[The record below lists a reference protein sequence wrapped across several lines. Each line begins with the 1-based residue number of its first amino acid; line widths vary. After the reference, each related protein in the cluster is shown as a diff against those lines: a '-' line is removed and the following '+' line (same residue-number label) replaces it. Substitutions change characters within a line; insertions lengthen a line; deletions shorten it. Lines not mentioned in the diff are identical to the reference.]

1 MSGWA
6 LDLGTTNSA
15 IARWDDQ
22 RGQPALVELGDIC
35 RKPEGDDALE
45 APRLVPS
52 AVDIVDDPG
61 LLDRVGRWPWVARRM
76 FLGRHAVIGRTALER
91 NQGVA
96 RPSFVPS
103 FKTALYGEPL
113 RPLARV
119 GKRQVTAREAAR
131 AFLRELLA
139 ELKRTTGHRVRDLT
153 VTAPVSAFE

>member
-22 RGQPALVELGDIC
+22 RGQPALVELGAIC
-35 RKPEGDDALE
+35 RRPEGDDALE

-52 AVDIVDDPG
+52 AVDMVDDPG
-61 LLDRVGRWPWVARRM
+61 LLDRIGHWPWVARRM
-76 FLGRHAVIGRTALER
+76 FLGRHAVIGRPALER

-103 FKTALYGEPL
+103 RLSSFEAGQRPRYGFLTLLPD
-113 RPLARV
+113 ARRCTDASTRRSAT
-119 GKRQVTAREAAR
+119 GPSFR
-131 AFLRELLA
+131 A
-139 ELKRTTGHRVRDLT
+139 D
-153 VTAPVSAFE
+153 